1 MNIISRYAPAFV
13 GLAALVAMI
22 GCAQAPAADQ
32 PKPAETAKAV
42 AVVQAVAAKDPVVAP
57 KTPTTQP
64 IETKPGASLAMTISE
79 ASFGCIRDMKPVRGF
94 YVSNLLGNVDET
106 VKIASST
113 TGGVYP
119 VGSVVQLVP
128 TEVMVK
134 REAGYDAKSND
145 WEFFELIVAGKETK
159 INVRG
164 STAVVNRFGGN
175 CLTCHAQAQPAFD
188 MICEQT
194 HGCAPIPITPVMAK
208 AIQNTDPRCAPMA
221 LPPEQVE
228 ALKALAA
235 FAAAAAAP
243 KAQ

>member
-1 MNIISRYAPAFV
+1 MTIISRYAPAFV
-13 GLAALVAMI
+13 GLAALIAMI

-32 PKPAETAKAV
+32 SRPAETAKAV
-42 AVVQAVAAKDPVVAP
+42 SIVQAGVAKDAVAASR
-57 KTPTTQP
+57 TQP
-64 IETKPGASLAMTISE
+64 IETRPGASLAMTISE

-94 YVSNLLGNVDET
+94 YVSNLLGNVDDT
-106 VKIASST
+106 VKAASKT
-113 TGGVYP
+113 EGAVYP

-145 WEFFELIVAGKETK
+145 WEFFELIVSGKETR

-164 STAVVNRFGGN
+164 STQVVNRFGGN
-175 CLTCHAQAQPAFD
+175 CLTCHAQAQPQYD

-194 HGCAPIPITPVMAK
+194 HGCAPIPVTPIMAR

-221 LPPEQVE
+221 LPPEQME

-235 FAAAAAAP
+235 FAAAAAP
-243 KAQ
+243 KP

>member
-1 MNIISRYAPAFV
+1 MTIISRYAPAFV

-42 AVVQAVAAKDPVVAP
+42 AVVQAVAAQDAVVAP
-57 KTPTTQP
+57 QKQPTTQP

-94 YVSNLLGNVDET
+94 YVSNLLGNVDDT
-106 VKIASST
+106 VKAASKT
-113 TGGVYP
+113 EGAVYP

-145 WEFFELIVAGKETK
+145 WEFFELIVSGKETK

-164 STAVVNRFGGN
+164 STQVVNRFGGN
-175 CLTCHAQAQPAFD
+175 CLTCHAQAQPQYD

-194 HGCAPIPITPVMAK
+194 HGCAPIPITPIMAK
-208 AIQNTDPRCAPMA
+208 AIQNTDSRCAPMA
-221 LPPEQVE
+221 LPPEQME

-235 FAAAAAAP
+235 FAAAAAP
-243 KAQ
+243 KP